1 MILTATGYTT
11 GELQIKET
19 DYGKTATVS
28 IRCKSGN
35 GKQSYYVNA
44 VWYGKKI
51 EQAQKY
57 INQDGRQITV
67 VGLVKNILHK
77 TREKDNTTYYVIYMD
92 GFHFTIPENSGPGE
106 ERYSGQKK
114 SSSYSDDEMGI

>member
-11 GELQIKET
+11 GELQIKEN

-35 GKQSYYVNA
+35 GKQVYFVNA

-51 EQAQKY
+51 ELAQRY

-67 VGLVKNILHK
+67 TGIIKNVIQK
-77 TREKDNTTYYVIYMD
+77 ESKKDNTPYYAIYMD
-92 GFHFTIPENSGPGE
+92 GFHFSIPENSGPGE
-106 ERYSGQKK
+106 ERYSGGKK
-114 SSSYSDDEMGI
+114 SSSISDDDVAF

>member
-11 GELQIKET
+11 GEIQVKDT

-35 GKQSYYVNA
+35 GKQSYFVNA
-44 VWYGKKI
+44 VFYGKKI
-51 EQAQKY
+51 ELAQRY
-57 INQDGRQITV
+57 INQDGRQVTIT
-67 VGLVKNILHK
+67 GLIKNVLQK
-77 TREKDNTTYYVIYMD
+77 ESKKDNTPYYAIYMD

-106 ERYSGQKK
+106 ERYASKRG
-114 SSSYSDDEMGI
+114 SSVSDEDVAF

>member
-1 MILTATGYTT
+1 MILTVTGYTT
-11 GELQIKET
+11 GELQIKDG

-35 GKQSYYVNA
+35 GKQTYFVNA

-51 EQAQKY
+51 ELAERY

-67 VGLVKNILHK
+67 TGMIK
-77 TREKDNTTYYVIYMD
+77 TIMQKESKKDKTIYYAIYMD
-92 GFHFTIPENSGPGE
+92 GYHFSIPENSGPGE
-106 ERYSGQKK
+106 EGYSSGRKK
-114 SSSYSDDEMGI
+114 SYSDDMNI

>member
-11 GELQIKET
+11 GEIQVKDT

-35 GKQSYYVNA
+35 GKQSYFVNA
-44 VWYGKKI
+44 VFYGKKI
-51 EQAQKY
+51 ELAQRY
-57 INQDGRQITV
+57 INQDGRQVTIT
-67 VGLVKNILHK
+67 GLIKNVLQK
-77 TREKDNTTYYVIYMD
+77 ESKKDNTPYYAIYMD

-106 ERYSGQKK
+106 ERYGSKRG
-114 SSSYSDDEMGI
+114 SSVSDEDVAF

>member
-11 GELQIKET
+11 GELQIKDG

-35 GKQSYYVNA
+35 GKQVYFINA

-51 EQAQKY
+51 ELAQRY
-57 INQDGRQITV
+57 INQDGRQITIT
-67 VGLVKNILHK
+67 GMIK
-77 TREKDNTTYYVIYMD
+77 TVIQKEAKKDNTPYYAIYMD
-92 GFHFTIPENSGPGE
+92 GYHFSIPENSGPGE
-106 ERYSGQKK
+106 ERYSSSKK
-114 SSSYSDDEMGI
+114 QASYSEEDVAF